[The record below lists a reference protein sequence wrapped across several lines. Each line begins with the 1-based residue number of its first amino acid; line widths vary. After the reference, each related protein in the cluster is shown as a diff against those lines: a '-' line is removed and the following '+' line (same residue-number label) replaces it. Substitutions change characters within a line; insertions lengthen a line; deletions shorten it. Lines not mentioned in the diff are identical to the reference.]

1 MSIKLNSKKI
11 ALYGLLTALA
21 LIFGYVEF
29 LLPLNFIAPGVKL
42 GVANAVF
49 LILLLNGKAPA
60 AVIINLARILLS
72 ALLFATPFSL
82 LFSLTAGVV
91 SMAFMLLAAKIKNVG
106 VIGISLIGGTLHNL
120 TQLVVANLTVGQAV
134 WFYAPFLLIAGLI
147 AGTAVGFI
155 SWLMCKKIPNLYV
168 E

>member
-1 MSIKLNSKKI
+1 MCNKLTSKKI
-11 ALYGLLTALA
+11 SLYGLLTALA

-49 LILLLNGKAPA
+49 LILLLKGKIKA
-60 AVIINLARILLS
+60 AVIINISRIVLS

-82 LFSLTAGVV
+82 VFSLTAGVV
-91 SMAFMLLAAKIKNVG
+91 SMLFMIFAARLKKVG
-106 VIGISLIGGTLHNL
+106 AVGISVVGGTLHNL
-120 TQLVVANLTVGQAV
+120 TQLIVANLTVGQAV
-134 WFYAPFLLIAGLI
+134 WFYMPFLLVAGLI

-155 SWLMCKKIPNLYV
+155 SWLVCKKIPDII
-168 E
+168 